1 MVNGSSVGSIS
12 GEESTLETK
21 EGFGDSDPKKC
32 SLCDYEPETIEMG
45 LLHMV
50 SAHGGKFSEAE
61 KREKRD
67 NLAKLDNIQSME
79 QSEIKPEPKAEVKQ
93 EPEAQQQADPLL
105 LAQLIELLTKQQQ
118 QLAAATAIKGT
129 LSFSA

>member
-1 MVNGSSVGSIS
+1 MA
-12 GEESTLETK
+12 
-21 EGFGDSDPKKC
+21 
-32 SLCDYEPETIEMG
+32 
-45 LLHMV
+45 V
-50 SAHGGKFSEAE
+50 SFLRL

-118 QLAAATAIKGT
+118 QLVAATAIKGA
-129 LSFSA
+129 LIFSS